1 MSASIGLAADAI
13 YLAAAVPL
21 LVAVGV
27 SVAVWRSARRER
39 VLRVLRTEL
48 ASRDP
53 AVRKAALEA
62 TTDELLASH
71 AELYCDLLA
80 REDDPEVLDAL
91 AAAVARSRW
100 EPSDDLALVELR
112 RWVAGGHARA
122 TRSSDAATEPAAG
135 LASRDDAAPTHA
147 GAPRSSAAAALRV
160 PAAAAPSGL
169 RPSDAELDELV
180 PRVRE
185 LLGDALERLEL
196 VSIDG
201 EVLKQWSSSADV
213 PVART
218 AEGVDATS

>member
-1 MSASIGLAADAI
+1 VSASIGLAADAI

-27 SVAVWRSARRER
+27 SIAVWRSAKRER

-71 AELYCDLLA
+71 AEVYCDLLA

-122 TRSSDAATEPAAG
+122 TRSSDAATEGEAG
-135 LASRDDAAPTHA
+135 LVARDRAAPAPA
-147 GAPRSSAAAALRV
+147 GAPGASSAPTRATTPAV
-160 PAAAAPSGL
+160 PTGP

-201 EVLKQWSSSADV
+201 EVLKQWSSTADA
-213 PVART
+213 PVTRT
-218 AEGVDATS
+218 AEGVDATP

>member
-27 SVAVWRSARRER
+27 SIAVWRSAKRER

-71 AELYCDLLA
+71 AEVYCDLLA

-122 TRSSDAATEPAAG
+122 TRSSDGPTEGEAG
-135 LASRDDAAPTHA
+135 LVARDRAAPAPA
-147 GAPRSSAAAALRV
+147 GAPAASSV
-160 PAAAAPSGL
+160 PTRATTPAVPPGP

-201 EVLKQWSSSADV
+201 EVLKQWSSTADA
-213 PVART
+213 PVTRT
-218 AEGVDATS
+218 AEGVDATP

>member
-1 MSASIGLAADAI
+1 MTATLGLAADAI

-39 VLRVLRTEL
+39 VLRALRTEL

-53 AVRKAALEA
+53 AVRKAALGA
-62 TTDELLASH
+62 TTDELLAAH

-80 REDDPEVLDAL
+80 REDDPDVLDAL

-122 TRSSDAATEPAAG
+122 TRSSEPSIDAAADQPTPEPAAPA
-135 LASRDDAAPTHA
+135 ASRSATAEVAPPA
-147 GAPRSSAAAALRV
+147 GVPVAP
-160 PAAAAPSGL
+160 GGT

-201 EVLKQWSSSADV
+201 EVLKQWSSSADT
-213 PVART
+213 PVARA
-218 AEGVDATS
+218 AEGVDAAP